1 VKDAESRFRIIAAP
15 HDGLGRRNL
24 ILSSM
29 KAVRI
34 HRFGGP
40 EAIVIEDVP
49 EPVANSD
56 EVVVKVGAAG
66 VGPWDALIRRGN
78 SALPQTLPLTLG
90 YDFAGVIDSVGA
102 GVEGFKVGDEVFGV
116 TAERFTGACAE
127 YARAKPSM
135 IAPKPRTLNYSH
147 AASVPVVSVTA
158 SQMVFDLAQLSA
170 GQTVLIHGG
179 AGNVGGYA
187 VQFAKQAGAMVITTG
202 AAGDVSYIRSL
213 GGLGVIDYR
222 ASRFEENVK
231 EVDAVI
237 DTVGG
242 EILERSFSII
252 KRGGIIVSSSA
263 EPSQEKAR
271 QHGVRAS
278 FVLVEVTAERL
289 QQIAELID
297 SGTLKT
303 EVGEVLW
310 LDDARRAHEMLEGAP
325 HRRGKII
332 LKTQS
337 AQSSRPV
344 A

>member
-1 VKDAESRFRIIAAP
+1 MIVNVE
-15 HDGLGRRNL
+15 
-24 ILSSM
+24 M

-40 EAIVIEDVP
+40 EVIRIEDIPKPVP
-49 EPVANSD
+49 NAG
-56 EVVVKVGAAG
+56 EVVVKVEAAG
-66 VGPWDALIRRGN
+66 VGPWDALIRRGD

-90 YDFAGVIDSVGA
+90 SDFSGVIDSIGS
-102 GVEGFKVGDEVFGV
+102 GVERFKIGDEVFGV
-116 TAERFTGACAE
+116 TDESFTGACAD

-158 SQMVFDLAQLSA
+158 WQMVFEFARLSA
-170 GQTVLIHGG
+170 GQSVLIHGG

-187 VQFAKQAGAMVITTG
+187 VQFAKQAGAMVITTA

-222 ASRFEENVK
+222 ASRFEEKVK
-231 EVDAVI
+231 DVDVVI

-242 EILERSFSII
+242 EILERSYDVV
-252 KRGGIIVSSSA
+252 KRGGVIVSSSA
-263 EPSQEKAR
+263 APSQEKAHR
-271 QHGVRAS
+271 HGVRAS
-278 FVLVEVTAERL
+278 FFLVEVTAERL
-289 QQIAELID
+289 QKITELVD
-297 SGTLKT
+297 AGRLKT
-303 EVGEVLW
+303 QVGEVLW
-310 LDDARRAHEMLEGAP
+310 LDEGRQAHEMLEGAP

-337 AQSSRPV
+337 VHGNRPLT
-344 A
+344 